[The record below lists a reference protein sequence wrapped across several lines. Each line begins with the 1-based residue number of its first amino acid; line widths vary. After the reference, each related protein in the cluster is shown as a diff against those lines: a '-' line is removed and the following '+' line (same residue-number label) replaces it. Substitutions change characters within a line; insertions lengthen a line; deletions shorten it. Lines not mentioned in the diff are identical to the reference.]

1 MWLVNCRTLK
11 LEQFVGSNIPKYA
24 ILSHTWEKEEV
35 RFQELDSLALHY
47 PTQSPQLRKLIYKTR
62 PKGYHKIYETC
73 LRAIKRNLQYAWI
86 GRYPLSYYSHLQI
99 VLGAMRHESLPI

>member
-35 RFQELDSLALHY
+35 RFQELDVLLY
-47 PTQSPQLRKLIYKTR
+47 VTQHS
-62 PKGYHKIYETC
+62 
-73 LRAIKRNLQYAWI
+73 
-86 GRYPLSYYSHLQI
+86 
-99 VLGAMRHESLPI
+99 RHN